1 MNRYWFAL
9 LSIIVSLRL
18 YSTGVYFFLEHFA
31 ENVPADMDNAT
42 ALGLAA
48 IALSLFG
55 LGMNVIFHLI
65 VLKRASVE
73 KRFKIDIIEIFLNRR
88 DSLPRNIIRILG
100 YLIVIY
106 FLGII
111 VYDVFIK
118 GKPYL
123 EFYCW
128 SIICTFLYIIWINN
142 IFRRNDTVDD

>member
-18 YSTGVYFFLEHFA
+18 YSTGAVYFFLEHFA

-65 VLKRASVE
+65 VLRRASVE
-73 KRFKIDIIEIFLNRR
+73 KRFKI
-88 DSLPRNIIRILG
+88 RILLKG
-100 YLIVIY
+100 SIRRFMANRA
-106 FLGII
+106 FLHNIN
-111 VYDVFIK
+111 YHFIQ
-118 GKPYL
+118 L
-123 EFYCW
+123 
-128 SIICTFLYIIWINN
+128 
-142 IFRRNDTVDD
+142 IFRKRSIYIQVAFRRGSGTKVIVMEN